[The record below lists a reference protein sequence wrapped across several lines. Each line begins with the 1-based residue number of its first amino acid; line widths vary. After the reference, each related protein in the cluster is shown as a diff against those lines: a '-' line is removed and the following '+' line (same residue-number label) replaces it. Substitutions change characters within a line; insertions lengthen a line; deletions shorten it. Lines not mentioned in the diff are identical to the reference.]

1 MSEFFSA
8 LGVAIVLEGVL
19 YAIFPNA
26 AKNMAL
32 TILSLPEPMLRR
44 AGAVWPL
51 PQVLPLSGS
60 SGAEIRV
67 SLTFRPLWSG
77 NRWGP

>member
-44 AGAVWPL
+44 AGAVAVAAGVALVWF
-51 PQVLPLSGS
+51 VRG
-60 SGAEIRV
+60 
-67 SLTFRPLWSG
+67 
-77 NRWGP
+77 